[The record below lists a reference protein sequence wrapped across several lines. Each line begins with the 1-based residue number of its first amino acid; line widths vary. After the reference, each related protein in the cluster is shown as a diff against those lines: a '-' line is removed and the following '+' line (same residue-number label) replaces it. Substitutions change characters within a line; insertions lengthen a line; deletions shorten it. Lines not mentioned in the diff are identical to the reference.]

1 MSALPLKA
9 DIDWSTYFSSMSVE
23 NLTEPSFKISTRGAV
38 PRMPMV
44 PTGED
49 GTAHRNRT
57 CDHVGRSSSGLSPAT
72 AVIRSMRHYPGRA
85 GDKNLKRNGRL
96 KAPGFCEAQRAIRAI
111 QTVGQHGRD

>member
-9 DIDWSTYFSSMSVE
+9 DIDWSTCFSSMIVE

-49 GTAHRNRT
+49 GAAHRNRT
-57 CDHVGRSSSGLSPAT
+57 YELQSIDTRAT
-72 AVIRSMRHYPGRA
+72 WHFPKSHHG
-85 GDKNLKRNGRL
+85 
-96 KAPGFCEAQRAIRAI
+96 AIFL
-111 QTVGQHGRD
+111 